1 MKIRTHWLLLLILGL
16 PLLSFSQQPQD
27 VSIVKLIAA
36 PEQYEGRLVR
46 VSGFLNIEFENVELY
61 LHKEDCVQGLTKNG
75 VWLDLD
81 RESRTKYS
89 TVNLHYA
96 LVEGVVDS
104 KHFGHLGATSAT
116 LTKVQRVERL
126 HQGD

>member
-1 MKIRTHWLLLLILGL
+1 MR
-16 PLLSFSQQPQD
+16 SFSQQPLD

-36 PEQYEGRLVR
+36 PEQYEGKLVR

-81 RESRTKYS
+81 QQSRTKYS
-89 TVNLHYA
+89 TVNFHYV
-96 LVEGVVDS
+96 LIEGVVDS
-104 KHFGHLGATSAT
+104 KHFGHMGATSAT

-126 HQGD
+126 HSGD